1 MWLMLCRTGKG
12 MFGLFCWLTTE
23 ISRNAIHLI
32 DVVIFFSQTRRRVV
46 YLYIIEREKRDINL
60 YKATGNL
67 YASTMRQQKVAR
79 KKILHSTQT
88 LFTRKKVATFLAST
102 WQKNSSWSFWASV
115 KHQDSASVSLW
126 RNVVAVPLLGKGRNC
141 QKFLFSCEAMRPM
154 LPGSPYCPNLFFG

>member
-1 MWLMLCRTGKG
+1 
-12 MFGLFCWLTTE
+12 
-23 ISRNAIHLI
+23 
-32 DVVIFFSQTRRRVV
+32 V

-102 WQKNSSWSFWASV
+102 
-115 KHQDSASVSLW
+115 
-126 RNVVAVPLLGKGRNC
+126 
-141 QKFLFSCEAMRPM
+141 
-154 LPGSPYCPNLFFG
+154 

>member
-88 LFTRKKVATFLAST
+88 FFTRKKVATFLACT
-102 WQKNSSWSFWASV
+102 
-115 KHQDSASVSLW
+115 
-126 RNVVAVPLLGKGRNC
+126 
-141 QKFLFSCEAMRPM
+141 
-154 LPGSPYCPNLFFG
+154 

>member
-1 MWLMLCRTGKG
+1 M
-12 MFGLFCWLTTE
+12 
-23 ISRNAIHLI
+23 
-32 DVVIFFSQTRRRVV
+32 

-102 WQKNSSWSFWASV
+102 
-115 KHQDSASVSLW
+115 
-126 RNVVAVPLLGKGRNC
+126 
-141 QKFLFSCEAMRPM
+141 
-154 LPGSPYCPNLFFG
+154 